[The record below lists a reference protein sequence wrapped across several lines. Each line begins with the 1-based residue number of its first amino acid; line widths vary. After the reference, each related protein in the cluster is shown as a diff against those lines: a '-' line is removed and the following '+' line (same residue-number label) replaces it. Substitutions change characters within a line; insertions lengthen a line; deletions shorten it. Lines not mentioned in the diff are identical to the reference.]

1 MNEEP
6 ILRKA
11 YYSIGEVCDLT
22 GLKPHVLRYWE
33 TQFEALRPTKNRAGN
48 RVYRPREVE
57 LVLLVKHLLYE
68 KKFTID
74 GARQNL
80 RELRKGGELTEE
92 RHDVAG
98 PELFQIMKE
107 ELLRLH
113 ELLTLPE
120 PASPRSPLPPTGGAP
135 AERTPDPS
143 TSGRSGA
150 DRGDAARSDV
160 ERSTVDD
167 HALPLDAG
175 SRTPPQAPRS
185 HPAPSPPTPSPDDPF
200 PQLQLEVDDG

>member
-80 RELRKGGELTEE
+80 RELRKSGELTEE

-113 ELLTLPE
+113 ELLSLPE
-120 PASPRSPLPPTGGAP
+120 PASPRSPLPPTGGDP
-135 AERTPDPS
+135 AEGTPDPS
-143 TSGRSGA
+143 TSGRSA
-150 DRGDAARSDV
+150 TNRSGV
-160 ERSTVDD
+160 ERGTLDD
-167 HALPLDAG
+167 HALPPDAG
-175 SRTPPQAPRS
+175 SRLPPQAAPS
-185 HPAPSPPTPSPDDPF
+185 HPPLSPSTPSPDDPF